1 MGEQL
6 SEEQIADFKEAFSL
20 FDKDGDGIIKIAELA
35 LLIRSLNQNPT
46 NSEIKEMINE
56 IDPEQTGI
64 LDFPE
69 FISLMARRIKDLNPE
84 EELREAFQV
93 LDRDKLGFIS
103 STELKHL
110 VSKWGEAFTE
120 EEAEQMI
127 KEADTE
133 GIGQIRYEDFIKLL
147 TTRYLY

>member
-1 MGEQL
+1 MCEQL

-20 FDKDGDGIIKIAELA
+20 FDKDGDGIIKISELA

-46 NSEIKEMINE
+46 NAEIKEMITE

-69 FISLMARRIKDLNPE
+69 FISLMARRIKDVNPE

-93 LDRDKLGFIS
+93 LDREKSGFVS
-103 STELKHL
+103 SHEVKHL
-110 VSKWGEAFTE
+110 VSKWGEPFSE

-127 KEADTE
+127 KEAEPDAD
-133 GIGQIRYEDFIKLL
+133 GQIRYEDFIKLL
-147 TTRYLY
+147 TTRFLY

>member
-6 SEEQIADFKEAFSL
+6 TEEQIADFKEAFSL
-20 FDKDGDGIIKIAELA
+20 FDKDGDGVIKIAELA
-35 LLIRSLNQNPT
+35 LLVRSLNQNPT
-46 NSEIKEMINE
+46 NSELNEWIAE
-56 IDPEQTGI
+56 IDPDQTGI

-69 FISLMARRIKDLNPE
+69 FISLMARKMKDVNPE

-93 LDRDKLGFIS
+93 LDKEKLGYM
-103 STELKHL
+103 TTNELKH
-110 VSKWGEAFTE
+110 VVVKWGEAFSE

-127 KEADTE
+127 READPDGT
-133 GIGQIRYEDFIKLL
+133 GKVQYEDFIKLL

>member
-20 FDKDGDGIIKIAELA
+20 FDKDGDGIIKISELA

-56 IDPEQTGI
+56 IDPEQSGI

-69 FISLMARRIKDLNPE
+69 FISLMARRIKDVNPE

-93 LDRDKLGFIS
+93 LDRDKLGFVS
-103 STELKHL
+103 STEVKHL

-120 EEAEQMI
+120 EEADQMI
-127 KEADTE
+127 KEADPE
-133 GIGQIRYEDFIKLL
+133 GVGQIRYEDFIKLL